1 MLSLLDDVLKGNY
14 AAGSTT
20 GYARRAYPK
29 IAYNKKDITQ
39 AMLSYLKSLEF
50 TDVLTGQADDLQIVL
65 EDRSGLWLEAW
76 FPDKGATL
84 TASILTK
91 YWSNPT
97 EAEKE
102 LLLGLFEI
110 DEIECSAMPS
120 ETKIKAV
127 SVPNNTTLRGEERTR
142 SWEGYTIQKIAQDI
156 ADNAGMQLNFS
167 AKDNPTLERVEQTE
181 QSDLAFLDKL
191 CQDNGLS
198 LKVTDNQ
205 IIIFDMADMEAA
217 EPSLIFLRP
226 TVADLSDTTVGSG
239 DSNKTNTGNALKQL
253 KPTSWHFTSS
263 IRDIY
268 KACTVEHSRG
278 KKKEKISATF
288 TDPTKTEGKTLLVKK
303 DVKSVEEAER
313 MARKALRDKNKD
325 EVTGSLTCMGDTDL
339 SAGLTVTVKGFGK
352 FDGKYIISRV
362 KHSLGNGYR
371 CSVDLRRCLN
381 GY

>member
-1 MLSLLDDVLKGNY
+1 MSVVDSLLGN
-14 AAGSTT
+14 AVTQQP

-29 IAYNKKDITQ
+29 VTYNKVDISE
-39 AMLSYLKSLEF
+39 ALKSYLKSVEY
-50 TDVLTGQADDLQIVL
+50 TDALTGQADDLQLTL
-65 EDRSGLWLEAW
+65 EDRDGLWLEAW

-91 YWSNPT
+91 YWNDTT

-102 LLLGLFEI
+102 LPLGLFEI

-120 ETKIKAV
+120 EAKIKAV
-127 SVPNNTTLRGEERTR
+127 SVPNNTTLRGEEHTR
-142 SWEGYTIQKIAQDI
+142 AWEGYTVQKIAQDI
-156 ADNAGMQLNFS
+156 AANAGMQLNFS

-181 QSDLAFLDKL
+181 QSGLAFLDKL

-205 IIIFDMADMEAA
+205 MVIFDMSVLEAVD
-217 EPSLIFLRP
+217 PSMIFIRP
-226 TVADLSDTTVGSG
+226 TVKDLATSASTVDSSTDTSSKST
-239 DSNKTNTGNALKQL
+239 LKQI
-253 KPTSWHFTSS
+253 KPASWRFTSS
-263 IRDIY
+263 VRDVY
-268 KACTVEHSRG
+268 KACTVEHSQG
-278 KKKEKISATF
+278 KKKAKISATF
-288 TDPTKTEGKTLLVKK
+288 TDPNKTEGKTLLVKK
-303 DVKSVEEAER
+303 DVKSIEEAER
-313 MARKALRDKNKD
+313 MARKELREKNKD

-352 FDGKYIISRV
+352 FDGKYIISQV
-362 KHSLGNGYR
+362 KHSLGSGYT

>member
-102 LLLGLFEI
+102 LPLGLFEI

-226 TVADLSDTTVGSG
+226 TVADLSATAVESGS
-239 DSNKTNTGNALKQL
+239 SNRTNTGNALKQF
-253 KPTSWHFTSS
+253 KPSSWRFISS
-263 IRDIY
+263 TRDVY
-268 KACTVEHSRG
+268 KACTVEHSQG
-278 KKKEKISATF
+278 KKKEKISAAF
-288 TDPTKTEGKTLLVKK
+288 TDPTKIEGKTLLVKK

-325 EVTGSLTCMGDTDL
+325 EVTGSLSCMGDTDL

>member
-1 MLSLLDDVLKGNY
+1 
-14 AAGSTT
+14 
-20 GYARRAYPK
+20 
-29 IAYNKKDITQ
+29 
-39 AMLSYLKSLEF
+39 MLSYLKSLEF
-50 TDVLTGQADDLQIVL
+50 TDALTGQADDLQIVL
-65 EDRSGLWLEAW
+65 EDRNGLWLEAW

-91 YWSNPT
+91 YWNNPT

-102 LLLGLFEI
+102 LPLGLFEI

>member
-1 MLSLLDDVLKGNY
+1 MSIVDSLFGDSRAQQL
-14 AAGSTT
+14 
-20 GYARRAYPK
+20 GYARRAYAK
-29 IAYNKKDITQ
+29 VTYNKVDISE
-39 AMLSYLKSLEF
+39 ALKPYLKSVEY
-50 TDVLTGQADDLQIVL
+50 TDVLTGQADDFQLTL
-65 EDRSGLWLEAW
+65 EDKTGLWLEAW

-91 YWSNPT
+91 YWNNLN

-102 LLLGLFEI
+102 LPLGMFEI

-120 ETKIKAV
+120 EAKIKAV
-127 SVPNNTTLRGEERTR
+127 SVPNNTTLRGEEHTR
-142 SWEGYTIQKIAQDI
+142 AWEGYTVKKIAQDI
-156 ADNAGMQLNFS
+156 ADKAGMQLNFS
-167 AKDNPTLERVEQTE
+167 SKDNPTLERVEQTE

-205 IIIFDMADMEAA
+205 IVIFDMAELEVI
-217 EPSLIFLRP
+217 EPALVFIRP
-226 TVADLSDTTVGSG
+226 TVKDLGVPSSAGEDSSDTSSKST
-239 DSNKTNTGNALKQL
+239 LKHL
-253 KPTSWHFTSS
+253 RPASWRFTSS
-263 IRDIY
+263 IRDVY

-288 TDPTKTEGKTLLVKK
+288 TDPNKSEGKTLLVKK

-313 MARKALRDKNKD
+313 LARKELREKNKD
-325 EVTGSLTCMGDTDL
+325 EVTGSLTCKGDTDL

-352 FDGKYIISRV
+352 FDGKYIISQI
-362 KHSLGNGYR
+362 KHSLGNGYT
-371 CSVDLRRCLN
+371 CSVDLRRCLD